1 MLKPDYQNVAAKIT
15 ISKNYVDAEIGSTK
29 YHIRMSAVHKNSW
42 CSKANG
48 ENALSPLQIASR
60 TKTATTNSI
69 FIHASLILLLRNGPL
84 LNRRCVFL

>member
-1 MLKPDYQNVAAKIT
+1 MLKPDVAAKIT